1 MSPASGSVEELPKP
15 DFSHR
20 AQHRT
25 DGDLERDSLRAE
37 LGGVV
42 ELPDAM
48 RGLMVEL
55 TRREARRHAYRPGNV
70 PDRIAHAMHASDVL
84 QTSPAR
90 RSGQHEIRVLRH
102 PEEAEIDLAKKRPA
116 LQEERIPELLA
127 ERPEQ
132 PGQVEVLFDELRLHT
147 FARGCLAAQVREQR
161 AFRERRQAHAQASFS
176 TTRHFVFK
184 RPTRGSP
191 WRIES
196 TDFVD
201 RTFS

>member
-1 MSPASGSVEELPKP
+1 MASRVKAARTFSACASSASSAKQRASVMSPASGSVEELPKP
-15 DFSHR
+15 DFAHR

-90 RSGQHEIRVLRH
+90 RSGPHEIRVLRH
-102 PEEAEIDLAKKRPA
+102 PEEA
-116 LQEERIPELLA
+116 
-127 ERPEQ
+127 
-132 PGQVEVLFDELRLHT
+132 
-147 FARGCLAAQVREQR
+147 R
-161 AFRERRQAHAQASFS
+161 AVPQA
-176 TTRHFVFK
+176 
-184 RPTRGSP
+184 
-191 WRIES
+191 
-196 TDFVD
+196 
-201 RTFS
+201 